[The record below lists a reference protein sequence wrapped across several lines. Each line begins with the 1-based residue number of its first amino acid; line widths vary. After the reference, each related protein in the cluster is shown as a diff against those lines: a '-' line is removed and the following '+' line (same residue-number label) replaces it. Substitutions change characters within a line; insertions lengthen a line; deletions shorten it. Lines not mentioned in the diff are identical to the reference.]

1 MREILLI
8 PEKDIKTYA
17 ATDESS
23 YFKKKTISIKMPV
36 FINIYIKSFMLY

>member
-23 YFKKKTISIKMPV
+23 YFKKKNDINKNASI
-36 FINIYIKSFMLY
+36 Y